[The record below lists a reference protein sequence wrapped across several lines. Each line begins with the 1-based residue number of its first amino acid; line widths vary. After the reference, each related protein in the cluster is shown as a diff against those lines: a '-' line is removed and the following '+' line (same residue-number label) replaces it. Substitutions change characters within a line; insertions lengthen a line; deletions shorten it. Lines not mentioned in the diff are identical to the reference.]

1 MTSPGVDAITEM
13 LDKAHSD
20 GTRIARDT
28 EATMARLNGQIAGML
43 GRFEGMARVA
53 FEEKHQD
60 WQRQIRA
67 LITELDRISNAAK
80 GSAEAQRQLEA
91 DSLAAVRGV
100 G

>member
-1 MTSPGVDAITEM
+1 MTSPGVDAITDM

-20 GTRIARDT
+20 GVSVARAT
-28 EATMARLNGQIAGML
+28 EETMGRLNGQIAGML

-60 WQRQIRA
+60 WQRQIRL
-67 LITELDRISNAAK
+67 LITELDRIANASK

-91 DSLAAVRGV
+91 DSQAAIRSV
-100 G
+100 